1 MSRGKTGK
9 REIGEVCKGPL
20 ASKIDLFL
28 TDMARN
34 GFGGTVLIAEGD
46 DVVLNKGFGLSREG
60 IRCTASTVF
69 DIGSITKQFT
79 ATAILRLEEEGLVS
93 VNDSIS
99 KYFDHVPEDKARIT
113 IHHLLTHTA
122 GLLHSYGEDYE
133 IAFRDETLKKMFEQP
148 LKFQPGTAYSYS
160 NGGYSVLA
168 ALIERVTGRSFE
180 EYLRSTFFDPLGMRY
195 TGYSLPEQLKVP
207 VVMDKSRKDGPYWYL
222 YGNGGLLSTT
232 GDLFRWHLA
241 LHGGEVLSELQKKR
255 LFIPYVKTDEG
266 TSFYGYGW
274 FIDMTSR
281 GTTLI
286 SHSGESGEGINSDF
300 LYYKDEDI
308 LMIIFSDV
316 RLNSKI
322 AVDVVEELLEEII
335 FG

>member
-1 MSRGKTGK
+1 MVKGKKERTK
-9 REIGEVCKGPL
+9 IGEVCKGSL
-20 ASKIDLFL
+20 ASKIDFLL
-28 TDMARN
+28 TDMAKN

-46 DVVLNKGFGLSREG
+46 DVILNKGYGFSRGG
-60 IRCTASTVF
+60 IRCTASTIF

-79 ATAILRLEEEGLVS
+79 ATAVLRLEEEGLLS
-93 VNDSIS
+93 VNDFIS
-99 KYFDHVPEDKARIT
+99 KYFDCVPEDKASIT

-133 IAFRDETLKKMFEQP
+133 IAYRDETLEKIFKHP

-168 ALIERVTGRSFE
+168 ALIEKVTGRSFE
-180 EYLRSTFFDPLGMRY
+180 EHLRSVFFEPLGMRY
-195 TGYSLPEQLKVP
+195 TGYTFPQELEVP
-207 VVMDKSRKDGPYWYL
+207 VVMDKSRKAGPYWHL

-241 LHGGEVLSELQKKR
+241 LHRGEVLSEIQTKR
-255 LFIPYVKTDEG
+255 LFVPYVKTDEG

-286 SHSGESGEGINSDF
+286 GHSGESGEGINSDF
-300 LYYKDEDI
+300 LYYKDEGI
-308 LMIIFSDV
+308 LIIIFSDV
-316 RLNSKI
+316 RLNNKP
-322 AVDVVEELLEEII
+322 AVDVVKEALEKAI